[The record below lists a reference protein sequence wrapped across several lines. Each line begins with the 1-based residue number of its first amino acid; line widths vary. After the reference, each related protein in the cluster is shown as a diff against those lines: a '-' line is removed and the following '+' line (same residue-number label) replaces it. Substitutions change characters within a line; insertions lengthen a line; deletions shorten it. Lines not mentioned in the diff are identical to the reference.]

1 MSITLFYVETWKV
14 VAQSS
19 EPGAHVN
26 KARLKKAFLDRGSGT
41 LIKVFVYLVL
51 FNCPSVLVLE
61 VFGIYFGCT
70 PAALRCM

>member
-1 MSITLFYVETWKV
+1 MSKHGKWLPSLLSQGLMLTI
-14 VAQSS
+14 
-19 EPGAHVN
+19 

-41 LIKVFVYLVL
+41 LIKVSVYLVS

-70 PAALRCM
+70 SAALRCM